1 MEGIIIA
8 IEKEELEEI
17 ICKAIET
24 AFEREGIIREQNDPE
39 DVNELVMKSPEVCR
53 YLKMKLSTLY
63 QLTHKREIPFN
74 KIGKTMYFKKEE
86 IDKWLAEGKQETKM
100 EQNLAREIQINL
112 LDKKRIK
119 TIA

>member
-17 ICKAIET
+17 ICKGIET
-24 AFEREGIIREQNDPE
+24 AFEREGITLEQNEPE
-39 DVNELVMKSPEVCR
+39 DVNDLVMKSPEVCR
-53 YLKMKLSTLY
+53 YLKMKISTLY

-74 KIGKTMYFKKEE
+74 KKEKTMYFKKEE
-86 IDKWLAEGKQETKM
+86 LDNRLAEGEQESKM
-100 EQNLAREIQINL
+100 EQNQAREIRINL

>member
-24 AFEREGIIREQNDPE
+24 AFEREGIVREQNEPE
-39 DVNELVMKSPEVCR
+39 DVNGLIMKSPEVCR
-53 YLKMKLSTLY
+53 YLKMKISTLY

-74 KIGKTMYFKKEE
+74 KKGKMMYFKKDE
-86 IDKWLAEGKQETKM
+86 IDKWVAEGRQQTIA
-100 EQNLAREIQINL
+100 EQNYAREIRISAA
-112 LDKKRIK
+112 DKKRFK
-119 TIA
+119 TID

>member
-1 MEGIIIA
+1 MQGIIIS

-24 AFEREGIIREQNDPE
+24 AFEREGIVREQNDPE
-39 DVNELVMKSPEVCR
+39 DVNELVMKSPEVCS
-53 YLKMKLSTLY
+53 YLKMKISTLY
-63 QLTHKREIPFN
+63 QLTHKRKIPFN
-74 KIGKTMYFKKEE
+74 KKGKTMYFKKEE
-86 IDKWLAEGKQETKM
+86 IDNWLSDGKQEMKS
-100 EQNLAREIQINL
+100 EQNLAREIHINL